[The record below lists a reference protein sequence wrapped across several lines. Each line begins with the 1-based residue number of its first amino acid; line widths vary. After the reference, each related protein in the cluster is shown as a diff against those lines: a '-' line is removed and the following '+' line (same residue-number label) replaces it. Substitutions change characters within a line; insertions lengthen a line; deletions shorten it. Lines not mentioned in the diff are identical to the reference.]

1 MRLLTHNMLTSH
13 VKGVKNGYPL
23 GIEVRPLYISL
34 HGSLKNWTITK
45 SHSLRSDLI
54 FTWSRGFHL
63 WDLLML
69 KIFSV
74 APDVSLKSYGIIIL

>member
-23 GIEVRPLYISL
+23 GIEVTPLYISL
-34 HGSLKNWTITK
+34 HGSFENWAITK
-45 SHSLRSDLI
+45 SHSLRSDSI

-63 WDLLML
+63 WDLLMR

-74 APDVSLKSYGIIIL
+74 APHICLKSYVYIL